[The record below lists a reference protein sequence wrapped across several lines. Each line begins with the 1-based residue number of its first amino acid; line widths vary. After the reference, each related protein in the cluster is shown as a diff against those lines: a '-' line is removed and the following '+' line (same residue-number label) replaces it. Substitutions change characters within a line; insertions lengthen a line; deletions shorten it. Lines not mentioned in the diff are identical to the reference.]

1 VFFIARHGKGHAI
14 PPSDVPHRANIFAL
28 KSLGVD
34 RIVAITAVG
43 SLKEDRKP
51 CEKKEKKK
59 KKKKKK
65 KKNRNLPIAQSD
77 FQ

>member
-1 VFFIARHGKGHAI
+1 MQGSHEVFFIARHGKGHAL

-28 KSLGVD
+28 KTLGVD

-51 CEKKEKKK
+51 
-59 KKKKKK
+59 
-65 KKNRNLPIAQSD
+65 
-77 FQ
+77 